1 MLWGFASLFW
11 YRPAERPIHLPRVP
25 YPEMICRAQLN
36 LVKKKIYGGQS
47 E

>member
-1 MLWGFASLFW
+1 MRLRLTSLVS
-11 YRPAERPIHLPRVP
+11 PGKRPIHLPRVP

-36 LVKKKIYGGQS
+36 LVKKKTYGGQS